1 MVLGPELM
9 QVKIAATPHPVCDI
23 AAERVFFTVYLNEE
37 AGLGEMLHA
46 AHGVVRYLVLLA
58 GLAAAVMAVA
68 GWNRAESVG
77 ASGERTAMTVF
88 VGLVDVQLL
97 LGLLLLLSWPYY
109 PALVGHIVLMVLAA
123 AVAHGGSLLARRRGA
138 ERSGSPVRLAAVVL
152 ALVLMV
158 GGIMA
163 IQRPVL

>member
-1 MVLGPELM
+1 MPELM
-9 QVKIAATPHPVCDI
+9 QGKRAPAPLPVCGIAADPVSLL
-23 AAERVFFTVYLNEE
+23 VYLNEE
-37 AGLGEMLHA
+37 AGLGEMLYA
-46 AHGVVRYLVLLA
+46 AHGGVRYLVLLA
-58 GLAAAVMAVA
+58 GLAAVVAAVV

-97 LGLLLLLSWPYY
+97 LGLLLLLTWPYY
-109 PALVGHIVLMVLAA
+109 PALVGHIVMMVLAA
-123 AVAHGGSLLARRRGA
+123 GVAHGGSLLARRRGP

-152 ALVLMV
+152 ALVLIV

>member
-1 MVLGPELM
+1 MLIGLC
-9 QVKIAATPHPVCDI
+9 QH
-23 AAERVFFTVYLNEE
+23 EE
-37 AGLGEMLHA
+37 AVLGEMLHA

-58 GLAAAVMAVA
+58 GLAAAVVAVA

-77 ASGERTAMTVF
+77 TSGERTAMTVF
-88 VGLVDVQLL
+88 VGLVDVQVL
-97 LGLLLLLSWPYY
+97 LGLLLLLTWPYY

-123 AVAHGGSLLARRRGA
+123 AVAHGGSLLARRRGP

-152 ALVLMV
+152 ALVLIV